1 MTRAELS
8 ELGLENLIGTEA
20 LRAYMHGYFMDNKLY
35 QRANMVAKPSMY
47 EEYQKEK
54 NRQKAKERKERRITL
69 NRKKPEVNAELA
81 AKLEESGGLADGRFS
96 ALFQNPDFEIDKNS
110 EEFKR
115 THASGLGKRVESE
128 EEAGSDVDG
137 SDGSDASDGDAVFGE
152 DFELLNT
159 HDGENRGRRS
169 EAASDGDSDSSD
181 AEPYGGAHQ
190 MDRADRADKAEE
202 EAYVGKKRRK
212 EKEEK
217 ERIKPKGVRFFGVK
231 ENTKINL
238 AASKQEVEREA
249 AKRKEKRTMSLG
261 KRMQGLE
268 KRK

>member
-35 QRANMVAKPSMY
+35 QRAKMVAKPSMY

-54 NRQKAKERKERRITL
+54 NRKKAKERTEKRITL
-69 NRKKPEVNAELA
+69 NHKKPEVNAELA
-81 AKLEESGGLADGRFS
+81 AKLKESGGLADGRFS

-110 EEFKR
+110 EEFRR

-128 EEAGSDVDG
+128 EEADSASSAGSTSEAD
-137 SDGSDASDGDAVFGE
+137 SEVFE

-159 HDGENRGRRS
+159 HDGEHRAKREEVS
-169 EAASDGDSDSSD
+169 DASDASDSSE
-181 AEPYGGAHQ
+181 AERYS
-190 MDRADRADKAEE
+190 RADKANNTEE
-202 EAYVGKKRRK
+202 EKYVGKKRRK
-212 EKEEK
+212 EREEK

-238 AASKQEVEREA
+238 AASKQEVEKEA

-261 KRMQGLE
+261 RRMQGLE

>member
-1 MTRAELS
+1 M
-8 ELGLENLIGTEA
+8 
-20 LRAYMHGYFMDNKLY
+20 
-35 QRANMVAKPSMY
+35 
-47 EEYQKEK
+47 
-54 NRQKAKERKERRITL
+54 
-69 NRKKPEVNAELA
+69 
-81 AKLEESGGLADGRFS
+81 
-96 ALFQNPDFEIDKNS
+96 
-110 EEFKR
+110 
-115 THASGLGKRVESE
+115 
-128 EEAGSDVDG
+128 
-137 SDGSDASDGDAVFGE
+137 
-152 DFELLNT
+152 
-159 HDGENRGRRS
+159 
-169 EAASDGDSDSSD
+169 
-181 AEPYGGAHQ
+181 
-190 MDRADRADKAEE
+190 DRADKADKEEE

>member
-35 QRANMVAKPSMY
+35 QRAKMVAKPSMY

-128 EEAGSDVDG
+128 EEGSDG
-137 SDGSDASDGDAVFGE
+137 SDGSDGEAVFGE

-159 HDGENRGRRS
+159 HDGENRGRKG

-190 MDRADRADKAEE
+190 MDRADRADKEE

-217 ERIKPKGVRFFGVK
+217 ERIKPRGVRFFGVK

>member
-35 QRANMVAKPSMY
+35 QRAKMVAKPSMY

-128 EEAGSDVDG
+128 EEESDGSDG

-159 HDGENRGRRS
+159 HDGENRGRRG
-169 EAASDGDSDSSD
+169 EASDGDSDSSD

-190 MDRADRADKAEE
+190 MDRADRADKEEE

>member
-35 QRANMVAKPSMY
+35 QRAKMVAKPSMY

-159 HDGENRGRRS
+159 HDNENRGRRG
-169 EAASDGDSDSSD
+169 EASDGDSDSSD

-190 MDRADRADKAEE
+190 TDRADRADKEEE

>member
-35 QRANMVAKPSMY
+35 QRAKMVAKPSMY

-96 ALFQNPDFEIDKNS
+96 VLFQNPDFEIDKNS

-128 EEAGSDVDG
+128 EEESDG
-137 SDGSDASDGDAVFGE
+137 SDGSDGDAVFGE

-159 HDGENRGRRS
+159 HDGENRGRRG

-190 MDRADRADKAEE
+190 TDRADKEEE

-212 EKEEK
+212 EEKEK

>member
-1 MTRAELS
+1 MTRAERS

-35 QRANMVAKPSMY
+35 QRAKMVAKPSMY

-159 HDGENRGRRS
+159 HDGENRGRRG

-190 MDRADRADKAEE
+190 TDRADKAEE

>member
-128 EEAGSDVDG
+128 EEG
-137 SDGSDASDGDAVFGE
+137 SDGGDGSDGDAVFGE

-159 HDGENRGRRS
+159 HDGENRGRRG

-190 MDRADRADKAEE
+190 MDRADRADKEEE

>member
-35 QRANMVAKPSMY
+35 QRAKMVAKPSMY

-261 KRMQGLE
+261 KSMQGLE

>member
-35 QRANMVAKPSMY
+35 QRAKMVAKPSMY

-128 EEAGSDVDG
+128 EEGSDG
-137 SDGSDASDGDAVFGE
+137 SDGSDGEAVFGE

-159 HDGENRGRRS
+159 HDGENRGRKG

-190 MDRADRADKAEE
+190 MDRADRADKEE

>member
-35 QRANMVAKPSMY
+35 QRAKMVAKPSMY

-128 EEAGSDVDG
+128 EEESDR
-137 SDGSDASDGDAVFGE
+137 SDGSDGDAVFGE

-190 MDRADRADKAEE
+190 MDRADRADKEEE

>member
-35 QRANMVAKPSMY
+35 QRAKMVAKPSMY

-128 EEAGSDVDG
+128 EAMEVMEA
-137 SDGSDASDGDAVFGE
+137 
-152 DFELLNT
+152 T
-159 HDGENRGRRS
+159 
-169 EAASDGDSDSSD
+169 EATAMRCLARTSSC
-181 AEPYGGAHQ
+181 
-190 MDRADRADKAEE
+190 
-202 EAYVGKKRRK
+202 
-212 EKEEK
+212 
-217 ERIKPKGVRFFGVK
+217 
-231 ENTKINL
+231 
-238 AASKQEVEREA
+238 
-249 AKRKEKRTMSLG
+249 
-261 KRMQGLE
+261 
-268 KRK
+268 

>member
-1 MTRAELS
+1 M
-8 ELGLENLIGTEA
+8 
-20 LRAYMHGYFMDNKLY
+20 
-35 QRANMVAKPSMY
+35 
-47 EEYQKEK
+47 
-54 NRQKAKERKERRITL
+54 
-69 NRKKPEVNAELA
+69 
-81 AKLEESGGLADGRFS
+81 
-96 ALFQNPDFEIDKNS
+96 
-110 EEFKR
+110 
-115 THASGLGKRVESE
+115 
-128 EEAGSDVDG
+128 
-137 SDGSDASDGDAVFGE
+137 FGE

-159 HDGENRGRRS
+159 HAGENRGRRG

-181 AEPYGGAHQ
+181 AELYGGAHQ
-190 MDRADRADKAEE
+190 TDRADRADKEEE

>member
-35 QRANMVAKPSMY
+35 QRAKMVAKPSMY

-128 EEAGSDVDG
+128 EEGSAGSDG
-137 SDGSDASDGDAVFGE
+137 GAGG
-152 DFELLNT
+152 
-159 HDGENRGRRS
+159 RGRRS
-169 EAASDGDSDSSD
+169 DFSKDLTSIQALSGAAIQPLDWKTAEKKEACTPCRSSD
-181 AEPYGGAHQ
+181 RPYLCGDEELYRPVIWRGCRSGDRGASEESRDPQ
-190 MDRADRADKAEE
+190 NRAS
-202 EAYVGKKRRK
+202 G
-212 EKEEK
+212 
-217 ERIKPKGVRFFGVK
+217 
-231 ENTKINL
+231 
-238 AASKQEVEREA
+238 
-249 AKRKEKRTMSLG
+249 
-261 KRMQGLE
+261 
-268 KRK
+268 

>member
-35 QRANMVAKPSMY
+35 QRAKMVAKPSMY

-137 SDGSDASDGDAVFGE
+137 SDGSDGDAVFGE

-159 HDGENRGRRS
+159 HDGENRGRRG

-190 MDRADRADKAEE
+190 TDRADRADKAEE

>member
-128 EEAGSDVDG
+128 EED
-137 SDGSDASDGDAVFGE
+137 DA
-152 DFELLNT
+152 
-159 HDGENRGRRS
+159 
-169 EAASDGDSDSSD
+169 AAIQ
-181 AEPYGGAHQ
+181 A
-190 MDRADRADKAEE
+190 M
-202 EAYVGKKRRK
+202 K
-212 EKEEK
+212 EKQRKSTKRELPLEE
-217 ERIKPKGVRFFGVK
+217 RLRAYSGAGWGR
-231 ENTKINL
+231 
-238 AASKQEVEREA
+238 
-249 AKRKEKRTMSLG
+249 
-261 KRMQGLE
+261 
-268 KRK
+268 

>member
-1 MTRAELS
+1 M
-8 ELGLENLIGTEA
+8 
-20 LRAYMHGYFMDNKLY
+20 
-35 QRANMVAKPSMY
+35 
-47 EEYQKEK
+47 
-54 NRQKAKERKERRITL
+54 
-69 NRKKPEVNAELA
+69 
-81 AKLEESGGLADGRFS
+81 
-96 ALFQNPDFEIDKNS
+96 
-110 EEFKR
+110 
-115 THASGLGKRVESE
+115 
-128 EEAGSDVDG
+128 
-137 SDGSDASDGDAVFGE
+137 FGE

-159 HDGENRGRRS
+159 HDGENRGRRG

-181 AEPYGGAHQ
+181 AELYGGAHQ
-190 MDRADRADKAEE
+190 TDRADRADRADKEE

>member
-35 QRANMVAKPSMY
+35 QRAKMVAKPSMY

-54 NRQKAKERKERRITL
+54 NRKKDKERKERRITL

-81 AKLEESGGLADGRFS
+81 ARLQESGGLADERFK
-96 ALFQNPDFEIDKNS
+96 ALFQNPDFEIDKSS
-110 EEFKR
+110 EEFRR
-115 THASGLGKRVESE
+115 THASGLGKRVESDE
-128 EEAGSDVDG
+128 EEAGSAG
-137 SDGSDASDGDAVFGE
+137 SDDSDDSAGNDGEEVFGE

-159 HDGENRGRRS
+159 HDGENRTRRGKETGAGADS
-169 EAASDGDSDSSD
+169 ADSADSDND
-181 AEPYGGAHQ
+181 GGEAEHAGG
-190 MDRADRADKAEE
+190 EE
-202 EAYVGKKRRK
+202 EYVGKKKRK
-212 EKEEK
+212 EREEK

-238 AASKQEVEREA
+238 AASKQEVEKEA

>member
-35 QRANMVAKPSMY
+35 QRAKMVAKPSMY

-128 EEAGSDVDG
+128 EEGSDVDE
-137 SDGSDASDGDAVFGE
+137 GDSSEGEAVFGE

-159 HDGENRGRRS
+159 HDGENRGRRG
-169 EAASDGDSDSSD
+169 EASDGDSDSSD

-190 MDRADRADKAEE
+190 MDRTDRADKAKE

>member
-35 QRANMVAKPSMY
+35 QRAKMVAKPSMY

-96 ALFQNPDFEIDKNS
+96 VLFQNPDFEIDKNS

-159 HDGENRGRRS
+159 HDGENRGRRG

-190 MDRADRADKAEE
+190 TDRADKEEEE

>member
-35 QRANMVAKPSMY
+35 QRAKMVAKPSMY

-128 EEAGSDVDG
+128 EEESDVDG
-137 SDGSDASDGDAVFGE
+137 SDGDAVFGE

-159 HDGENRGRRS
+159 HDGENRGRRG
-169 EAASDGDSDSSD
+169 EASDGDSDSSD

-190 MDRADRADKAEE
+190 MDRADRADKEEE

>member
-35 QRANMVAKPSMY
+35 QRAKMVAKPSMY

-128 EEAGSDVDG
+128 EEE
-137 SDGSDASDGDAVFGE
+137 SDGSDGDAVFGE

-159 HDGENRGRRS
+159 HDGENRGRRG

-190 MDRADRADKAEE
+190 MDRADRADKEEE

>member
-1 MTRAELS
+1 M
-8 ELGLENLIGTEA
+8 
-20 LRAYMHGYFMDNKLY
+20 
-35 QRANMVAKPSMY
+35 
-47 EEYQKEK
+47 
-54 NRQKAKERKERRITL
+54 
-69 NRKKPEVNAELA
+69 
-81 AKLEESGGLADGRFS
+81 
-96 ALFQNPDFEIDKNS
+96 
-110 EEFKR
+110 
-115 THASGLGKRVESE
+115 GKRVESE

-159 HDGENRGRRS
+159 HDGENRGRRG

-190 MDRADRADKAEE
+190 TDRADKAEE

>member
-1 MTRAELS
+1 MTRAELG

-35 QRANMVAKPSMY
+35 QRAKMVAKPSMY

-54 NRQKAKERKERRITL
+54 NRKKDKERKERRITL
-69 NRKKPEVNAELA
+69 NHKKPEVNAELA
-81 AKLEESGGLADGRFS
+81 ARLKASGGLADQRFK
-96 ALFQNPDFEIDKNS
+96 ALFQNPDFEIDKSS
-110 EEFKR
+110 EEFRR
-115 THASGLGKRVESE
+115 THASGMGKRAESDE
-128 EEAGSDVDG
+128 EAESEAGSAGSAD
-137 SDGSDASDGDAVFGE
+137 SDGEVFGE

-159 HDGENRGRRS
+159 HDGENRTRRS
-169 EAASDGDSDSSD
+169 KETGADSDSDASDASDASDGSE
-181 AEPYGGAHQ
+181 AERAERAEHTGGEDQ
-190 MDRADRADKAEE
+190 
-202 EAYVGKKRRK
+202 YVGKKKRK
-212 EKEEK
+212 EREEK

-238 AASKQEVEREA
+238 AASKQEVEKEA

>member
-1 MTRAELS
+1 MRARS
-8 ELGLENLIGTEA
+8 
-20 LRAYMHGYFMDNKLY
+20 
-35 QRANMVAKPSMY
+35 SW
-47 EEYQKEK
+47 
-54 NRQKAKERKERRITL
+54 
-69 NRKKPEVNAELA
+69 
-81 AKLEESGGLADGRFS
+81 LADGRFS

-159 HDGENRGRRS
+159 HDGENRGRRG

-190 MDRADRADKAEE
+190 MDRADKEEE